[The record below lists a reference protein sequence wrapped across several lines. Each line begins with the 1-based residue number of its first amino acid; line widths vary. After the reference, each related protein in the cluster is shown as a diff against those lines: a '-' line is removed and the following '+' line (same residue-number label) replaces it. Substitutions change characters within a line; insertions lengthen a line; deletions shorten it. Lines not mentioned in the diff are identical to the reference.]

1 MDTSRLDRIE
11 KKIDDGALQLARIE
25 ERLIASTKRI
35 DRHEHRLD
43 EQESELDT
51 IKTKVLGNSHL
62 VQKYE
67 RLFWILITGAV
78 SFFVWYIR

>member
-1 MDTSRLDRIE
+1 MDRIE

-67 RLFWILITGAV
+67 RLFGFL
-78 SFFVWYIR
+78 